1 MRKFK
6 ILLTLI
12 ILTVLGTIFYQ
23 NKSYFL
29 AAPLITFNVYF
40 RQYEFANISNATMIL
55 GAFIV
60 GVLITYFMTLAQ
72 RYRTS
77 KTVKNL
83 QETISQQQET
93 ITGLRS
99 QVENQPAT
107 SSYPSDASIV
117 DAVVKEA

>member
-6 ILLTLI
+6 ILLTLL
-12 ILTVLGTIFYQ
+12 ILAVLGTIFYQ
-23 NKSYFL
+23 NQGYFL
-29 AAPLITFNVYF
+29 AAPLIIFNVYF
-40 RQYEFANISNATMIL
+40 RQYEFSTVSNATMIL
-55 GAFIV
+55 GAFV
-60 GVLITYFMTLAQ
+60 FGVLLTYFMTLAQ

-93 ITGLRS
+93 IAGLRS
-99 QVENQPAT
+99 RMDSQP
-107 SSYPSDASIV
+107 SGPSQPSDASIV

>member
-23 NKSYFL
+23 NKGYFL
-29 AAPLITFNVYF
+29 AAPLIIFNVYF
-40 RQYEFANISNATMIL
+40 RQYEFTNISNATMIF

-60 GVLITYFMTLAQ
+60 GVLITYFMTLAH

-93 ITGLRS
+93 IAGLRS
-99 QVENQPAT
+99 QVENQPAA
-107 SSYPSDASIV
+107 SPHPSDASIV
-117 DAVVKEA
+117 DAVVKEG